1 MTVGSRT
8 PATARSARGQVKCH
22 RSAPCGAKSPPSQHH
37 QPGGDECD
45 PDEWRL
51 QPTRG
56 LAPGWIEHRVNGAP
70 HLYAEVARL
79 SELAAAQLSNP
90 RGDGL
95 RTVELA
101 IRAAMLKLGGA
112 PLEELLA
119 VDTGHRGPRVACCQG
134 HDAEFVSYRPK
145 FLDTVLGEVKLQ
157 RAWYHCT
164 SCRHGLAPRDRELDI
179 AASSLSPGLRRMV
192 ARVGSQEPFAQGRR
206 ALAEDQRLG
215 HVEFLALLLDDEID
229 RWQSRM
235 PRPAASLRVS
245 RNRRR
250 SRSSTSPST
259 TWGLRGASR
268 VGPSV
273 RAGRGRDDGER
284 ELRSP

>member
-101 IRAAMLKLGGA
+101 IRAALLKLGGA
-112 PLEELLA
+112 LPEDLLA
-119 VDTGHRGPRVACCQG
+119 VDTGHRGPRVACDQG

-206 ALAEDQRLG
+206 ALAELAGISLTAKR
-215 HVEFLALLLDDEID
+215 VE
-229 RWQSRM
+229 
-235 PRPAASLRVS
+235 
-245 RNRRR
+245 
-250 SRSSTSPST
+250 RSSEAT
-259 TWGLRGASR
+259 GA
-268 VGPSV
+268 
-273 RAGRGRDDGER
+273 RAHGGRGRGPAER
-284 ELRSP
+284 PGRPPLPGRPAREALCSPGRQVPGRGPTARSRRVPGAAAG